1 MIILCSLTWTEKDLF
16 QTFTTTY
23 PGSILWKQLCFR
35 SIRFQLVW
43 TNVME
48 QLSITIIIA
57 PRLFWSWKF
66 KGCLLPGQSFL
77 MQSCECGLLLGSDQL
92 TSLEH
97 SLWWEPFDSRLL
109 GLEIFHVS
117 RLHILSSQGN
127 TTDMEL
133 ASLNSDMALACEIKH
148 DDKLTDEDGVYIQ
161 VKWELDTV
169 FVVV

>member
-35 SIRFQLVW
+35 SICFQLVW
-43 TNVME
+43 TNAME

-66 KGCLLPGQSFL
+66 KGCFLPGQSFL

-97 SLWWEPFDSRLL
+97 SLWWELF
-109 GLEIFHVS
+109 VS

-161 VKWELDTV
+161 VTFLQEML
-169 FVVV
+169 